1 VLRQF
6 QQQPAYNNN
15 YNYNVHVQAVRTA
28 QRTEPWCTATNRKP
42 NVGLKFN
49 SVTAPQ
55 GLTRN
60 MCRSKRAALE
70 DGRSGADP
78 QLSRDRYGCTPS
90 NWASRDAAAF
100 VSCNSGPV
108 ETCTLSLIGRVDS
121 AAPRPSTCVRRARG
135 SELVTRG

>member
-1 VLRQF
+1 MLRQV

-55 GLTRN
+55 VRGPVRGPVTRN

-90 NWASRDAAAF
+90 NWASRGAARRLRCAC
-100 VSCNSGPV
+100 SCDRDRGWVWGPQHYNRSFP
-108 ETCTLSLIGRVDS
+108 TTK
-121 AAPRPSTCVRRARG
+121 
-135 SELVTRG
+135 